1 MKVTNLVL
9 TNNEEMVTVAL
20 ATTGIEISFVSQD
33 GRVFHIDYK
42 GSELIKLQREL
53 IDRIEMFANGEYTKF
68 HKFTCLKFA
77 DEMKIKVHAGLRDVW
92 DTYDGTGYLISM
104 NNGEVA
110 YKRFKHS
117 NLKAA
122 LADLVLDA
130 MNNGKVKGGI
140 R

>member
-9 TNNEEMVTVAL
+9 TNNENMVTVAL
-20 ATTGIEISFVSQD
+20 ATTGIEISFMGQNGKVH
-33 GRVFHIDYK
+33 HIDYK
-42 GSELIKLQREL
+42 GSQLIKLQREL

-68 HKFTCLKFA
+68 HKFTCMKFA
-77 DEMKIKVHAGLRDVW
+77 DEMKIQVHAGLRDVW
-92 DTYDGTGYLISM
+92 DTFDGTGYLTSM
-104 NNGEVA
+104 NNGEVV

-122 LADLVLDA
+122 LADLVIDKI
-130 MNNGKVKGGI
+130 NNGGV